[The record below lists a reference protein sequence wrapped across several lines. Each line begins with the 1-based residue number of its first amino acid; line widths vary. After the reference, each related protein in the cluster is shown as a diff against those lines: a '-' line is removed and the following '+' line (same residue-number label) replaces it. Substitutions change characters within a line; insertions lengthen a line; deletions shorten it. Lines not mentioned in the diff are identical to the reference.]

1 MRPTPGVERRR
12 LGRPHR
18 RLWQPVALS
27 RLTSVGTAAPHAV
40 VWFLI
45 CFVLFFVFCVF
56 SFEDRDDHTLSQ
68 DTPILHG
75 DVAPVTFEQ
84 QLAALRFGTPAV
96 A

>member
-1 MRPTPGVERRR
+1 MSPSPGLQV
-12 LGRPHR
+12 L
-18 RLWQPVALS
+18 
-27 RLTSVGTAAPHAV
+27 APQLHTHV
-40 VWFLI
+40 VWFLS
-45 CFVLFFVFCVF
+45 CFVLLPVFRVF